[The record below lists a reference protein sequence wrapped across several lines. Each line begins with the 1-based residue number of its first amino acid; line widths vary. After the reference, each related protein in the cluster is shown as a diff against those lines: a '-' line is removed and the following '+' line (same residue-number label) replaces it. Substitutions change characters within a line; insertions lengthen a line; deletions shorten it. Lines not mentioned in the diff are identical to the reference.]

1 MRRRTAV
8 SAGAL
13 ALLAISCSSC
23 NERQIA
29 RAVKPIVEKVM
40 DRIGM
45 EMLLRDLGPQMLTS
59 VVGASASASGP
70 ALLNGL
76 CADANLRMLLRRGVP
91 EFQYVPSPLDV
102 PDPNRPLLR
111 NRDGS

>member
-1 MRRRTAV
+1 MRRRTAA

-23 NERQIA
+23 SDRDVA
-29 RAVKPIVEKVM
+29 KVVRPIVEKVM

-59 VVGASASASGP
+59 VVGASAPTGGP

-91 EFQYVPSPLDV
+91 EL
-102 PDPNRPLLR
+102 
-111 NRDGS
+111 